1 MLATA
6 QAAVTVKKGGIYT
19 RRIFEDQFVYCRFIF
34 ENKIVARRI
43 G

>member
-19 RRIFEDQFVYCRFIF
+19 RRIFEDIF
-34 ENKIVARRI
+34 EENKK
-43 G
+43 